1 MRGKRDESREE
12 SKEESREE
20 SRDEFKPVLFQLHS
34 YKFFKKLIED
44 VYNINS
50 KDFYAMISSYYDLIK
65 PIHNPNFKYMDVM
78 NILDDKHFL
87 IAKKDYDKFCILYK
101 YENDIYDVDIYTK
114 NITKVVNNNLSAF
127 KTESDHYYSVMV
139 NTKYNNILL
148 KENKINELEK
158 YFNSVK
164 KDQELKKVNVLKEI
178 IEKYLLINEEDV
190 KKYINTEFK
199 PSSSYRSKMAL
210 KTPFP
215 TKVTRVG

>member
-1 MRGKRDESREE
+1 
-12 SKEESREE
+12 
-20 SRDEFKPVLFQLHS
+20 
-34 YKFFKKLIED
+34 
-44 VYNINS
+44 
-50 KDFYAMISSYYDLIK
+50 
-65 PIHNPNFKYMDVM
+65 
-78 NILDDKHFL
+78 
-87 IAKKDYDKFCILYK
+87 
-101 YENDIYDVDIYTK
+101 
-114 NITKVVNNNLSAF
+114 
-127 KTESDHYYSVMV
+127 MV

-190 KKYINTEFK
+190 KKYLLINEEDVKKYINTEFK

-215 TKVTRVG
+215 TKVTRVR

>member
-1 MRGKRDESREE
+1 
-12 SKEESREE
+12 
-20 SRDEFKPVLFQLHS
+20 
-34 YKFFKKLIED
+34 
-44 VYNINS
+44 
-50 KDFYAMISSYYDLIK
+50 
-65 PIHNPNFKYMDVM
+65 M
-78 NILDDKHFL
+78 NLKN
-87 IAKKDYDKFCILYK
+87 KFCILYK

-127 KTESDHYYSVMV
+127 KSESDHYYSVMV

-178 IEKYLLINEEDV
+178 IEKYLIINEEDV

-215 TKVTRVG
+215 TKVTRVR